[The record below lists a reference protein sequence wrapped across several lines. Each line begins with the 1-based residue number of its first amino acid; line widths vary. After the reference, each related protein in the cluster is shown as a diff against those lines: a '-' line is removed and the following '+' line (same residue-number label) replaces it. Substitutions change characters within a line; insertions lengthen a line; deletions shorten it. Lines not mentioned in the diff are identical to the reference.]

1 MLYDRDYNT
10 LTEDETAKLG
20 EAEGYKRNNL
30 GKLGEISSEVL
41 YKYHDLKPQAA
52 YHYESLFPNNYLYI
66 DSLADKAKLRKIE
79 AEFKT
84 LLESDISER
93 NILYFINENKYYNL
107 IASLFH
113 AGYTFGHHD
122 AYLFKEFE
130 FPTTY
135 KADYLLIG
143 KNSHGYHFLFV
154 ELENPTGSI
163 TTKDGAFGQ
172 IIRKGIKQVR
182 DWDKWIEGNFHSLGL
197 TFNKYKNQRI
207 ELPKE
212 FRTLN
217 KTRISYV
224 VIAGRRADFN
234 EETYDEKRNL
244 YRNENIQVLHY
255 DNLIDLFNV
264 FQTTNN
270 Y

>member
-1 MLYDRDYNT
+1 MLFDRDYNI
-10 LTEDETAKLG
+10 LTDDEIIMLK
-20 EAEGYKRNNL
+20 EAEDYKRNNL
-30 GKLGEISSEVL
+30 GKLGEISSEVM
-41 YKYHDLKPQAA
+41 YKYHELKPPAA
-52 YHYESLFPNNYLYI
+52 YHYESLFPNNHLSI
-66 DSLADKAKLRKIE
+66 DSLKDKTGLKNIE
-79 AEFKT
+79 REFIN
-84 LLESDISER
+84 LLDSDISER
-93 NILYFINENKYYNL
+93 NILNFINENKYYNL

-130 FPTTY
+130 FPVTY

-143 KNSHGYHFLFV
+143 KNSHGYHFIFV
-154 ELENPTGSI
+154 ELENPTGTI

-172 IIRKGIKQVR
+172 TIRKGIRQVR
-182 DWDKWIEGNFHSLGL
+182 DWDKWIEGNFHSLNL
-197 TFNKYKNQRI
+197 MFDKYKSTRT

-212 FRTLN
+212 FRVLN

-234 EETYDEKRNL
+234 EETYDEKRKL
-244 YRNENIQVLHY
+244 LRNENIQVLHY
-255 DNLIDLFNV
+255 DNLIDSFNV